1 MKEGKE
7 EIVVY
12 DKNEGKESE
21 KLLIQ
26 LSERKNNL
34 AR

>member
-1 MKEGKE
+1 MKEGKK

-12 DKNEGKESE
+12 DKNEGKQPE

-26 LSERKNNL
+26 LSERKSNL
-34 AR
+34 SR